1 MKWITHQTAGVGA
14 ALALHLPLE
23 GVVAACLGAIL
34 PDKLDQAI
42 AKRSRNPQRTFN
54 QIHRGTTHWFGWW
67 VAILLVACSHLV
79 PPHWQPALL
88 GIGLGGISHVVLDM
102 LTPSGIPLHPFS
114 RKNKLSFK
122 VCLSGRDARPAGLFA
137 GPGNEG
143 AHPSR
148 SPAGHA
154 RAAFLGVDRRDA
166 TLFSFLCAAYAQQ
179 KSLP

>member
-67 VAILLVACSHLV
+67 VAIL
-79 PPHWQPALL
+79 
-88 GIGLGGISHVVLDM
+88 VLDM

-122 VCLSGRDARPAGLFA
+122 VCSTGSVG
-137 GPGNEG
+137 EYV
-143 AHPSR
+143 
-148 SPAGHA
+148 
-154 RAAFLGVDRRDA
+154 FLGVM
-166 TLFSFLCAAYAQQ
+166 LVLLGFLLGPEMKELIRHVRQ
-179 KSLP
+179 LGMPVLHF

>member
-102 LTPSGIPLHPFS
+102 LTPSGCS
-114 RKNKLSFK
+114 TGS
-122 VCLSGRDARPAGLFA
+122 VG
-137 GPGNEG
+137 EYV
-143 AHPSR
+143 
-148 SPAGHA
+148 
-154 RAAFLGVDRRDA
+154 FLGVM
-166 TLFSFLCAAYAQQ
+166 LVLLGFLLGPEMKELIRHVRQ
-179 KSLP
+179 LGMPVLHF

>member
-67 VAILLVACSHLV
+67 VAILLVACSH
-79 PPHWQPALL
+79 
-88 GIGLGGISHVVLDM
+88 VVLDM

-122 VCLSGRDARPAGLFA
+122 VCSTGSVG
-137 GPGNEG
+137 EYV
-143 AHPSR
+143 
-148 SPAGHA
+148 
-154 RAAFLGVDRRDA
+154 FLGVM
-166 TLFSFLCAAYAQQ
+166 LVLLGFLLGPEMKELIRHVRQ
-179 KSLP
+179 LGMPVLHF